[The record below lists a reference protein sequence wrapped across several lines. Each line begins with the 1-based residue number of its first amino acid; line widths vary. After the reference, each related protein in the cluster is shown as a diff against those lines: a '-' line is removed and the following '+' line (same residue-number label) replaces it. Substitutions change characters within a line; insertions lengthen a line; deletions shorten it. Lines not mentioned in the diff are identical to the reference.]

1 MHYKTNQDINTII
14 LYLFHTNKILTIKD
28 LRIFKESKKDKEF
41 LTFLTKN
48 NYIIPNKII
57 IKLLI
62 MKNKDNTMDLNSLFM
77 IVIILN
83 IQIIVLNIIVIAKDK
98 WIIYHMNKWI
108 MITNI
113 KKNICIILNNNNNIN
128 ILLKHNMLIKA
139 ELKKEFNHQLREKM
153 TICYMLTEE
162 NYKVNQDNWIIKIYR
177 EGFQFKKNITM
188 LENNKWIRYI
198 IHNNIQ
204 NKEII
209 TPYIKIINI

>member
-1 MHYKTNQDINTII
+1 LHYKTNQDINTII

-98 WIIYHMNKWI
+98 
-108 MITNI
+108 
-113 KKNICIILNNNNNIN
+113 
-128 ILLKHNMLIKA
+128 
-139 ELKKEFNHQLREKM
+139 
-153 TICYMLTEE
+153 
-162 NYKVNQDNWIIKIYR
+162 
-177 EGFQFKKNITM
+177 
-188 LENNKWIRYI
+188 
-198 IHNNIQ
+198 
-204 NKEII
+204 
-209 TPYIKIINI
+209 